1 MNTIFLIVGK
11 SGSGKTTIVNRL
23 KNMGSSVESYTTR
36 SKRTPDEKGHIF
48 ITEEQFKCL
57 QNVVAYTYFNGYHY
71 AATQEQVDDAL
82 FYIIDP
88 AGVEF
93 FKEHYKGYKDVKVV
107 YIEASLWERFDRLR
121 KRDGL
126 SKALVRILH
135 DAKAFKG
142 FKQKADE
149 VIVNQELM
157 ISTDKLYRMVKHTE
171 WQEYVNR
178 EGEI

>member
-23 KNMGSSVESYTTR
+23 KNVGSSVESYTTR
-36 SKRTPDEKGHIF
+36 PKRTP
-48 ITEEQFKCL
+48 
-57 QNVVAYTYFNGYHY
+57 YFNGYHY
-71 AATQEQVDDAL
+71 AATQEQVDEAL
-82 FYIIDP
+82 FYVIDP

-126 SKALVRILH
+126 RKALARMIH

-157 ISTDKLYRMVKHTE
+157 IATDKLYRMVKHTE